1 MNSKTKKNQ
10 VIWKTLE
17 IKIAP
22 RQLRDRRRN
31 LKRQKPRGRPRG
43 ATRLENKSAA
53 TLLVTKFGQRD
64 NVDVDVVDSAAAVS
78 EDVEPSGGHG
88 NGLAF
93 GVGLYYSK

>member
-1 MNSKTKKNQ
+1 
-10 VIWKTLE
+10 
-17 IKIAP
+17 
-22 RQLRDRRRN
+22 
-31 LKRQKPRGRPRG
+31 
-43 ATRLENKSAA
+43 LENKSAA

-78 EDVEPSGGHG
+78 EDVEQSGGHG